1 MIFLFYQRFSLRKR
15 TVWRFVNRFSEEIL
29 IKVIIIII
37 IVIIIIVVIVIVINN
52 IIDHPIAALRESHR

>member
-37 IVIIIIVVIVIVINN
+37 IVIIIVVIVIVINN

>member
-1 MIFLFYQRFSLRKR
+1 MIFLFHQRFSLRKR
-15 TVWRFVNRFSEEIL
+15 TVWRFVNRLSEEIL

-37 IVIIIIVVIVIVINN
+37 IVIIIVVIVIVINN